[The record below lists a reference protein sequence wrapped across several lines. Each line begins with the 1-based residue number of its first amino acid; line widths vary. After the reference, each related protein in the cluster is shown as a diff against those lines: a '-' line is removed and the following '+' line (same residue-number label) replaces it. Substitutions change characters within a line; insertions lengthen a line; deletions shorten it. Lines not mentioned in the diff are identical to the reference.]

1 MIRIAREK
9 GLIDCQIIAGDHIK
23 CYIAEKFGNSWAISR
38 VGPDSVDCILNGI
51 PLDIVFKFFRKI
63 EKSLLSFEKCGIM

>member
-9 GLIDCQIIAGDHIK
+9 GLIDCQIIAGDNIK

-38 VGPDSVDCILNGI
+38 VGPDGADYILNAI
-51 PLDIVFKFFRKI
+51 PLAIVFKFFRKI
-63 EKSLLSFEKCGIM
+63 EKNLLTFEKGGFM